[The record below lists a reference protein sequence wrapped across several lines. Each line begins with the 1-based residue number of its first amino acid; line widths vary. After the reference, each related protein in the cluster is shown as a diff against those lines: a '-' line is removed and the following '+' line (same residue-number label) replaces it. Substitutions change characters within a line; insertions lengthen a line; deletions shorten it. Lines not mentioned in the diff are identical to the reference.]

1 MSEYLPQDIVMKILS
16 RLPPK
21 SLIKF
26 RCVSKSWYL
35 MISTPYF
42 INLHTQHALLS
53 PKMML
58 LRRYSK
64 LLQTDV
70 YSVHAA
76 AASEF
81 DYAGIQIE
89 YPFRDRVR
97 FYYRIVGCFNGVV
110 CLLDD
115 QFGQPDAVAIQLWN
129 PAIRRKLTLPP
140 PPSSVNEDPSMS
152 MVALGFGFNAERS
165 DYKVVRISYLYGD
178 CEYLLPP
185 RVEVYALSSGRWH
198 TVEGE
203 IPHNCVVEYFW
214 SQVFTHG
221 NVHWVA
227 YKTLGK
233 KNSKRENLI
242 MSFDMIR
249 EVFDEM
255 LLPEP
260 LENEVPLNLGALD
273 LGGVLAV
280 VQYDER
286 VCGMRC
292 SIWAMRVYGDVG
304 SWSRDYAI
312 SLGCG
317 IGRVLG
323 AKQNGDVLLATKA
336 GALVAYS
343 GVDGKCEDLCISG
356 TKDSFYAGTYNESLA
371 LLNEGDVARHR
382 LPSDSESE
390 SGSESGI
397 EYQSS
402 IEDEDEDG
410 EDCLG
415 DVEKSEFRMQGSM
428 SQYLSV
434 FFRRPF
440 V

>member
-1 MSEYLPQDIVMKILS
+1 MSEYLPRDIVMKILS

-35 MISTPYF
+35 MISAPYF

-64 LLQTDV
+64 LIHTDV

-76 AASEF
+76 AEF
-81 DYAGIQIE
+81 DDAGIEIE

-140 PPSSVNEDPSMS
+140 PPSSINEDPSMS
-152 MVALGFGFNAERS
+152 MVALGFGFDAERS

-233 KNSKRENLI
+233 NGKRENLI
-242 MSFDMIR
+242 MSFDVSR

-255 LLPEP
+255 PLPEP
-260 LENEVPLNLGALD
+260 LVNEVPLNLGAVD

-304 SWSRDYAI
+304 SWSMDYVI
-312 SLGCG
+312 SLDCG
-317 IGRVLG
+317 IGRVVG
-323 AKQNGDVLLATKA
+323 AKQNGDVLLATRV
-336 GALVAYS
+336 GTLVAYS
-343 GVDGKCEDLCISG
+343 GVDGKYEDLGISG
-356 TKDSFYAGTYNESLA
+356 TKDSFYAGTYNESLV
-371 LLNEGDVARHR
+371 LLVEGDVARQR
-382 LPSDSESE
+382 LPSNNDSESE
-390 SGSESGI
+390 RESESESDM

-402 IEDEDEDG
+402 IEDGDE
-410 EDCLG
+410 EDCLR
-415 DVEKSEFRMQGSM
+415 DVEKSEFRMQSSM
-428 SQYLSV
+428 YQYLSV

-440 V
+440 I